1 VNITAV
7 TPWSLTAGSVV
18 FRVISPNPDKAERWP
33 SNYLADQ
40 QTYEGVLHNMSEF
53 EELNPRFKESLLD
66 WMKTRNPFWSLLGM
80 EIIEV
85 KKGWAKIRL
94 PFTEKLA
101 NGLGVAHGG
110 AIFSPADSA
119 VGMALVGLINKNQN
133 ISTLEMKINY
143 LKPFNSGAIVAEAKI
158 IHKGT
163 MTAIGDVEVRDE
175 KDNLI
180 AKGLATY
187 AIFNKEPN

>member
-1 VNITAV
+1 MT
-7 TPWSLTAGSVV
+7 
-18 FRVISPNPDKAERWP
+18 D
-33 SNYLADQ
+33 Y
-40 QTYEGVLHNMSEF
+40 
-53 EELNPRFKESLLD
+53 EELDPGFKKSLLD

-80 EIIEV
+80 EIIEI

-119 VGMALVGLINKNQN
+119 VGMALVGMIDKDEN

-143 LKPFNSGAIVAEAKI
+143 LKPFVEGEIIAEAKI
-158 IHKGT
+158 VHKGT

-187 AIFNKEPN
+187 AIIKKENHS

>member
-1 VNITAV
+1 MT
-7 TPWSLTAGSVV
+7 
-18 FRVISPNPDKAERWP
+18 D
-33 SNYLADQ
+33 Y
-40 QTYEGVLHNMSEF
+40 
-53 EELNPRFKESLLD
+53 EELDPGFKKSLLD

-80 EIIEV
+80 EIIEI

-101 NGLGVAHGG
+101 NSLGVAHGG

-119 VGMALVGLINKNQN
+119 VGMALVGMIDKDEN

-143 LKPFNSGAIVAEAKI
+143 LKPFVEGEIIAEAKI
-158 IHKGT
+158 VHKGT

-187 AIFNKEPN
+187 AIFKKENHS